1 MFLLRRFILGL
12 LVMAIALSGCSLD
25 QFRTSAAQVPR
36 IVVSSL
42 SDPSTFNPVTNA
54 GANDVL
60 AYIYEGLLTT
70 NGVTG
75 DLEPGIAES
84 WEISDDDL
92 TITFTLRE
100 GLQWSDGEPL
110 TIDDVLFSFNDV
122 VFNPKIPSS
131 VQDIMR
137 VGEAG
142 AFPQVR
148 KLDDRRLEVRSPEP
162 FAPLLRF
169 AGGLE
174 ILPKHKLQ
182 ETITSTDSEG
192 NPRFLAVLGTDTP
205 LDQVV
210 VSGPYRIVSYL
221 PSQRIIL
228 ERNPYYWRR
237 DAAGNPQ
244 PYIQQVVM
252 QIIQEDAASL
262 TQFRSGSLDVEG
274 ITPDYFRLLKRE
286 EERGNFTIYEGGP
299 ALTTSFITFN
309 LNQATRNGRPLVD
322 PVKSRWFNTLEFR
335 QAVAHA
341 IDRQTMI
348 NNIYQGLGQPQNSQM
363 YVQSP
368 FYLSPEEGLPV
379 YDYNLDKARELL
391 TSAGFKRN
399 SAGQLTD
406 AEGNRVRFTL
416 ITNAEN
422 PTRAA
427 LGAQIKRD
435 LGELGM
441 QVDFEPI
448 AFNTLIRR
456 ADDTL
461 DWEAMILGIGGAPFE
476 PDGGKNTWSPDGRL
490 HMFNQ
495 SPGQGQEPIE
505 GRVVADWEREI
516 YRLYVQAGQEFDPA
530 KRKELYGEAQKIAQQ
545 NLPFIYLVNPLA
557 LVAVRNKIQGIKYSA
572 AGGPIWNLYELQL
585 VEGERI
591 EG

>member
-1 MFLLRRFILGL
+1 MVLLRRFLLGS
-12 LVMAIALSGCSLD
+12 LVVLAIALSGCSLD
-25 QFRTSAAQVPR
+25 QFRTNAAQTPR
-36 IVVSSL
+36 MVVSTL

-54 GANDVL
+54 GANEVL
-60 AYIYEGLLTT
+60 GYIYEGLLTT

-84 WEISDDDL
+84 WEISEDDL
-92 TITFTLRE
+92 SIIFTLKE
-100 GLQWSDGEPL
+100 GLKWSDGEPL
-110 TIDDVLFSFNDV
+110 TMEDVLFTFNDII
-122 VFNPKIPSS
+122 FNDKLPSS

-142 AFPQVR
+142 VFPQVR
-148 KLDDRRLEVRSPEP
+148 QLDDRRLEVRSPEP

-169 AGGLE
+169 AGGTE

-182 ETITSTDSEG
+182 ESITQTDSEG
-192 NPRFLAVLGTDTP
+192 NPRFLAALGTDTP
-205 LDQVV
+205 PDQVV
-210 VSGPYRIVSYL
+210 GNGPYRIVSYL
-221 PSQRIIL
+221 PSQRIVL
-228 ERNPYYWRR
+228 DRNPYYWRR

-244 PYIQQVVM
+244 PYIEQVVI
-252 QIIQEDAASL
+252 QIIQENEASL
-262 TQFRSGSLDVEG
+262 TQFRSGGLDVES
-274 ITPDYFRLLKRE
+274 ITPDYFALLKRE
-286 EERGNFTIYEGGP
+286 EERGNFTIYNGGP
-299 ALTTSFITFN
+299 ALSTSFITFN
-309 LNQATRNGRPLVD
+309 LNRATRNGKPLVD
-322 PVKSRWFNTLEFR
+322 PIKSRWFNTLKFR
-335 QAVAHA
+335 QAIAHA

-348 NNIYQGLGQPQNSQM
+348 NNIYQGLGVPQNSQM
-363 YVQSP
+363 YLQSP

-379 YDYNLDKARELL
+379 YDYDVEKAKQLL
-391 TSAGFKRN
+391 TEAGFETD

-435 LGELGM
+435 LAKLGM

-476 PDGGKNTWSPDGRL
+476 PDGGRNTWSPEGRL

-495 SPGQGQEPIE
+495 APGQGQAPIE
-505 GRVVADWEREI
+505 GRVIEDWEREI
-516 YRLYVQAGQEFDPA
+516 YRLYVQAGQEFEEA
-530 KRKELYGEAQKIAQQ
+530 KRKEFYDEAQRIAQQ
-545 NLPFIYLVNPLA
+545 QLPFIYLVNPLS
-557 LVAVRNKIQGIKYSA
+557 LVAVRNKIQGIKFSA
-572 AGGPIWNLYELQL
+572 AGGPIWNLYELKL
-585 VEGERI
+585 VEE